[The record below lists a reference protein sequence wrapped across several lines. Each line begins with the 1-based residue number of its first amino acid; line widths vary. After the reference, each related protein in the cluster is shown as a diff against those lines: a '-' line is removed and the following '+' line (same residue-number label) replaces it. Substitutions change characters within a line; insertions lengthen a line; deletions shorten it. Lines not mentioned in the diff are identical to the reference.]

1 MGGFSTGAGAE
12 SWKWK
17 NFEPEKF
24 LKSTTLNKLKKIV
37 STDNCFFRT
46 FGNKISNSKSRKI

>member
-17 NFEPEKF
+17 NLHPEKF
-24 LKSTTLNKLKKIV
+24 LKSTTLSKLKKIV
-37 STDNCFFRT
+37 STVTVFRT
-46 FGNKISNSKSRKI
+46 FGNKISNSKSTKI